1 MRFVINLRKED
12 FDMEEKL
19 KEIIKSLN
27 GRVEVKIN
35 DNGISTKIEGNMGS
49 IAMIVSIIENN
60 ILESEK
66 ISYSKWG
73 ELKNNSKMLLALLKE
88 TGTLMKYDN

>member
-1 MRFVINLRKED
+1 MRLAINLRKED

-35 DNGISTKIEGNMGS
+35 DNGVSMKIEGNMGS
-49 IAMIVSIIENN
+49 IAMMVLIIENN
-60 ILESEK
+60 ILESGK
-66 ISYSKWG
+66 ISYSEWKK
-73 ELKNNSKMLLALLKE
+73 LKNNSKMLLDLLKE
-88 TGTLMKYDN
+88 SGALMKHDN